1 MELSEILIKAAQF
14 FLSLS
19 ILIVLHELG
28 HFIPAKIFNTRV
40 EKFYLFFDPYFSLF
54 KKKIGGTEY
63 GIGWLPLGGYVKIAG
78 MIDESMDKEQM
89 KNPAQPWEF
98 RSKPAWQRLIIM
110 IGGVTVNII
119 LAAVIYTGM
128 IYTWGEQYISTD
140 SINKYGIVVDS
151 IGEKLGLQNGDKII
165 SIGDNKV
172 ENFSKVPMEII
183 LSDNMEIDRDGQ
195 KIHLYFDDKIK
206 ENLIKSPHFISGRT
220 PYIVG
225 GFSENSEAKKSGLQV
240 GDKIIALNE
249 IELLYLDQYLK
260 DIPKHTGDSI
270 QLNIIRDNV
279 ESKINVL
286 VASSGKIGVFKN
298 PDLSKYYDIQTYEYG
313 LFESIPKGIVKTKT
327 MFVDY
332 IRQLKLIFTPET
344 GAYKGVGGFMA
355 IAKQFSPTWD
365 WYRFWSFTAFLS
377 VMLAFLNILPIPALD
392 GGHVVFVLWEII
404 TKRKPSEKVLEYSQ
418 VVGFII
424 LLSLVVFANG
434 NDILK
439 AFF

>member
-54 KKKIGGTEY
+54 KKKIGNTEY